1 MMKPNNVLGI
11 FTLKEVSHYL
21 IENKNMA
28 WSITMCLVAV
38 LLTIFIL
45 NLILG

>member
-1 MMKPNNVLGI
+1 M
-11 FTLKEVSHYL
+11 KEVSHYL

-38 LLTIFIL
+38 L
-45 NLILG
+45 

>member
-1 MMKPNNVLGI
+1 M
-11 FTLKEVSHYL
+11 KEVSHYL

-38 LLTIFIL
+38 LLT
-45 NLILG
+45 

>member
-1 MMKPNNVLGI
+1 M
-11 FTLKEVSHYL
+11 KEVSHYL

-38 LLTIFIL
+38 LL
-45 NLILG
+45 